1 MSYQH
6 PCTPLLCRCPAI
18 SSSPQLSSDTQ
29 RAIAQ
34 VSAPAPL
41 ASTLSSAA
49 PSAAAANP
57 AVDTALLGLVLS
69 SWGYR
74 VTLRRVTSPG
84 TYWTKSMTN
93 TFLVVLDVS
102 SGSPVEYVLD
112 PNFKEAFRTGVMS
125 PAYR

>member
-1 MSYQH
+1 M
-6 PCTPLLCRCPAI
+6 PAL
-18 SSSPQLSSDTQ
+18 SALSGVPSPQLSSDTQ

-34 VSAPAPL
+34 VSAATPL
-41 ASTLSSAA
+41 AATLASAA
-49 PSAAAANP
+49 PAAAAANP
-57 AVDTALLGLVLS
+57 AVDVALLGLVLS

-84 TYWTKSMTN
+84 TYWTKSMYN

-125 PAYR
+125 PTYR